1 MNQVLQYAPANVLVV
16 GENRGERSLSVVR
29 RATQSALTA
38 CMGMGGKVGKEI
50 RSNVAQVGLVDVAQQ
65 AANGNY
71 KPLAETLAIRTGEPF
86 IISNRSTFEALPD
99 MMQAR
104 IESAKLG
111 KNGGMR
117 ESKDGILVPGA
128 KLKLAIELHALCV
141 GVVERAK
148 NVAEARKAGQVGQA
162 ELYDLCAGMV
172 ERPKNAHEERVA
184 GQAEKASIGE

>member
-50 RSNVAQVGLVDVAQQ
+50 RSGIVEAGLVDVAQQ

-117 ESKDGILVPGA
+117 ENSEGVMVPGA
-128 KLKLAIELHALCV
+128 KLKLAIELHAICV
-141 GVVERAK
+141 GATEYAK
-148 NVAEARKAGQVGQA
+148 KVAEARKAEQA
-162 ELYDLCAGMV
+162 E
-172 ERPKNAHEERVA
+172 
-184 GQAEKASIGE
+184 QASIGE